1 MSKSSQSSYGS
12 SSKLTKS
19 TPFTMEV
26 DPLNPRQYEVYD
38 SQSRHQK
45 NLNYIEFMARLGET
59 SRGKTFNYANY
70 SPSRQNNSYDYDIDT
85 EVADLEQTLEKEI
98 QKLNDAK
105 ASMKRQIDEANQ
117 ALEDFHREKEEKKK
131 LNKQKLQRRMHEEEL
146 KSLRLKVEAAEIDMK
161 LSAEQSQYLEDPEAE
176 PLSNFDKSFELR
188 RKLAQTDL
196 DSTDTKEILNKQR
209 ESK

>member
-1 MSKSSQSSYGS
+1 MSKSSYGS
-12 SSKLTKS
+12 TTRLTKS

-59 SRGKTFNYANY
+59 TRSKPFNYQNY
-70 SPSRQNNSYDYDIDT
+70 SPNKTNNSRDYDVDS
-85 EVADLEQTLEKEI
+85 EVADLELTLQKEI
-98 QKLNDAK
+98 EKLNEAK
-105 ASMKRQIDEANQ
+105 ASMKRQLEEAHQ
-117 ALEDFHREKEEKKK
+117 ALDDFHKEKQEKQR

-146 KSLRLKVEAAEIDMK
+146 RSLRLKVEAAEIDMK

-176 PLSNFDKSFELR
+176 PLTNFDKSFELR